1 MKTCGARLCHLEK
14 RDPEKLETESHHWG
28 DVSEGLLLFAAER
41 EQLPGFDS
49 NER

>member
-1 MKTCGARLCHLEK
+1 MVLDYVTK
-14 RDPEKLETESHHWG
+14 RKGILRRSWG
-28 DVSEGLLLFAAER
+28 DVSEGLLLFAAEC